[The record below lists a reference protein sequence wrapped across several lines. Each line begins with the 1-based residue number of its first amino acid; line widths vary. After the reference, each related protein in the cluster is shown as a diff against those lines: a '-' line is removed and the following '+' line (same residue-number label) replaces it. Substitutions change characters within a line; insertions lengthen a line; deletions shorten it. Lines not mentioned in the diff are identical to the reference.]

1 MQDFGVHDYA
11 RRLAE
16 AHGFNAIAEAA
27 QKAHAYEEQG
37 DLEMART
44 WRAIQRALIVAR
56 GPSAS

>member
-1 MQDFGVHDYA
+1 MLGFEVHDYA

-16 AHGFNAIAEAA
+16 AHGLNAIAEAA
-27 QKAHAYEEQG
+27 QKARAYEEHG

-44 WRAIQRALIVAR
+44 WRAIQRTLILAR

>member
-1 MQDFGVHDYA
+1 MQGFEVHDYA
-11 RRLAE
+11 RRLAA

-27 QKAHAYEEQG
+27 QKAHGYEEQG